1 MRTPPPPPQT
11 NKKKWE
17 THVLFTWM
25 FSHGGPCRKGMETSG
40 VETWVLFSGT
50 VRQMIPLSAGSS
62 VGFSES
68 VSSGGHVGKGISYH
82 SDTLVNE
89 ILPWA
94 RCSPQPD
101 ASLNQILPSARC
113 SLQPHSAFW
122 WCGLLHHDVWKRGL
136 LKIIWNFSI
145 KTSWVSESKGVCITI
160 KECI

>member
-1 MRTPPPPPQT
+1 
-11 NKKKWE
+11 
-17 THVLFTWM
+17 
-25 FSHGGPCRKGMETSG
+25 METIG
-40 VETWVLFSGT
+40 VETWVLFSGA

-113 SLQPHSAFW
+113 SLQPHSAF
-122 WCGLLHHDVWKRGL
+122 
-136 LKIIWNFSI
+136 
-145 KTSWVSESKGVCITI
+145 
-160 KECI
+160 